1 LSSHAVCVWQK
12 VGVGGTARAALK
24 RQRPRC
30 LWLTG
35 LPGAGKSTLASLLEH
50 ELHQQGLHTYLLDGD
65 NVRHGLNSDLGFSAA
80 DRDENIRRVA
90 EVARLMV
97 DAGLVV
103 IVAFISPY
111 RRERAFARSLFAP
124 GDFVEIHVATPLAVC
139 EQRDPKGM
147 YMKAR
152 RGELPDFTGVDGAY
166 EIPEYPEIRMD
177 TTGLPAQDSLRQ
189 ILDTLDQLPA
199 G

>member
-1 LSSHAVCVWQK
+1 LSHQQVVWQK

-24 RQRPRC
+24 NQHPRC

-35 LPGAGKSTLASLLEH
+35 LPGAGKSTLAHLLE
-50 ELHQQGLHTYLLDGD
+50 EALHAQGRHTYLLDGD
-65 NVRHGLNSDLGFSAA
+65 NIRHGLNRDLGFSAA
-80 DRDENIRRVA
+80 DRDENIRRIA

-111 RRERAFARSLFAP
+111 RREREMARALFSP
-124 GDFVEIHVATPLAVC
+124 SDFVEIFIDTPLAVC

-147 YMKAR
+147 YAKAR
-152 RGELPDFTGVDGAY
+152 RGEMKDFTGVDAPY
-166 EIPEYPEIRMD
+166 ESPLTPEIRVD
-177 TTGLPAQDSLRQ
+177 ASTGSPQETLAAILSQ
-189 ILDTLDQLPA
+189 I
-199 G
+199 